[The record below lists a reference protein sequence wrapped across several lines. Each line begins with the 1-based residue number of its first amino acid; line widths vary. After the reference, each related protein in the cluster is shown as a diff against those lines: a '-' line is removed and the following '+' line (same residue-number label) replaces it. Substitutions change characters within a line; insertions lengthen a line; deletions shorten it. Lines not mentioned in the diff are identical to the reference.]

1 MIDNNNDDDDEQ
13 KMDAKSYD
21 SDSNEDDEIQQ
32 EKMEKF
38 LLSLNNIKYRS
49 KRRTKFQRINSPPT
63 PILELN
69 YTRPTK
75 MNGLKSSKLTVR
87 MKNPNRRRKKTVQK
101 KRSTMKMNYKTIDD
115 DFDVDEPVQRR
126 RPSRLSRL
134 SRNFQSINRQRLEPK
149 RSVSLSKTSL
159 KRAREMFVKH
169 LEQIILESMSKIVQ
183 QQKQIDREISSLRS
197 SNRIKSSRS
206 KIRSK
211 SRISSSRSR
220 IKSSRSRITTTRS
233 RLATRPKTN
242 IRRTKSSK
250 IGTKRRKYRGKIS
263 KKQQQVNRL
272 WKSMTK
278 IPSHRMIITPDG
290 RRAMPRE
297 EIDKIIKTINMLKSR
312 SDEDDDDDCN
322 QKSLSPSPSSA
333 RTKSPLINDD
343 EQPKKKQQSSN
354 IVDSNK
360 NLMKTTKSLSL
371 DQNSDE
377 KLLNTIDKNVDVDS
391 ESKLFKTF
399 EFKTDPKIN
408 RNGFGGKFMK
418 KNVIIRCSENID
430 TFKTN
435 ESTTTTTTDI
445 DKKNDDKISKQK
457 SLNKEVENCSATSID
472 C

>member
-1 MIDNNNDDDDEQ
+1 
-13 KMDAKSYD
+13 MDAKSYD

-183 QQKQIDREISSLRS
+183 QQKQIDREISSLR
-197 SNRIKSSRS
+197 NKS
-206 KIRSK
+206 
-211 SRISSSRSR
+211 
-220 IKSSRSRITTTRS
+220 
-233 RLATRPKTN
+233 
-242 IRRTKSSK
+242 
-250 IGTKRRKYRGKIS
+250 
-263 KKQQQVNRL
+263 
-272 WKSMTK
+272 
-278 IPSHRMIITPDG
+278 
-290 RRAMPRE
+290 
-297 EIDKIIKTINMLKSR
+297 
-312 SDEDDDDDCN
+312 
-322 QKSLSPSPSSA
+322 
-333 RTKSPLINDD
+333 
-343 EQPKKKQQSSN
+343 
-354 IVDSNK
+354 
-360 NLMKTTKSLSL
+360 
-371 DQNSDE
+371 SDE
-377 KLLNTIDKNVDVDS
+377 KLLNTIDKNDVVDS

-399 EFKTDPKIN
+399 EFKTDPKII